1 MKVGG
6 LFLFAVLLTLSKEL
20 QAAGICVVECR
31 GDQDCGAGERC
42 ISNGCGHVC
51 SRAEESEDSGICEHQ
66 CREDKDCGRGKQCI
80 RKGCGHICSYT
91 ARTGLCEQQ
100 CRRHQD
106 CGAGKQ
112 CIRKGCSRVCSPTP
126 DAEGKQVGMLCAQ
139 HLKNQGPLRRPLI
152 ISLFFPREML
162 II

>member
-20 QAAGICVVECR
+20 QAAGIC
-31 GDQDCGAGERC
+31 ER
-42 ISNGCGHVC
+42 
-51 SRAEESEDSGICEHQ
+51 Q

-112 CIRKGCSRVCSPTP
+112 CIRKGCSRVCSRTP
-126 DAEGKQVGMLCAQ
+126 DAGSQFSAEVFLAIGICVDQCREDRDCGAGSRTAVSKAIE
-139 HLKNQGPLRRPLI
+139 LRLRVSSKEQLA
-152 ISLFFPREML
+152 
-162 II
+162 

>member
-126 DAEGKQVGMLCAQ
+126 DAAVRQLWPQSES
-139 HLKNQGPLRRPLI
+139 LRL
-152 ISLFFPREML
+152 
-162 II
+162 